1 MATSFVT
8 GVFKAYN
15 YDAFMEIKTECKV
28 CEPKGMGFES
38 IQDPV
43 GVGFS
48 SFPPYLFE
56 MKLLKSRKATALR
69 PCRRF

>member
-1 MATSFVT
+1 MVT
-8 GVFKAYN
+8 FKAYN
-15 YDAFMEIKTECKV
+15 YDAFMEIKTECQV
-28 CEPKGMGFES
+28 CKPKGMEFEI

-48 SFPPYLFE
+48 YFPPYFFE
-56 MKLLKSRKATALR
+56 MKLLKSRKKKALK